1 MKIILLIDSLHS
13 IAAGS
18 ERQIYKLAEGL
29 ANAGHEV
36 TLTLLRATT
45 FSKGLDNFPCPI
57 QCLDISSIASIDASK
72 KMLAFRKKIHAEHI
86 DVVHAYFP
94 DACLLAPLWLKSRH
108 TTIITSRRD
117 MGLIY
122 QGKPAWLYRALGVRT
137 DYIVSN
143 SSAVA
148 EFIAAKEHLP
158 AAKSV
163 VIYNGL
169 EDFHHPDN
177 QHPNLFKHSST
188 TKFILVANIKPVK
201 RTLDAIIATKLLRDQ
216 GETLELALVGEA
228 QDPGYTQMLRD
239 YIAQH
244 QLEDCVY
251 LTGSIKEPRN
261 LLSQADV
268 GLLVSESE
276 GLSNTI
282 MEYMQLGLPVIATA
296 VGGNPELV
304 HHESTG
310 LLVPKAEPKQLALA
324 METLIRS
331 PELRQT
337 YGRQGKD
344 VIQQGFSIA
353 AMIHKHEQLY
363 QNNTAGTP

>member
-36 TLTLLRATT
+36 RLTLLRATP
-45 FSKGLDNFPCPI
+45 FSKELDNFPCPI
-57 QCLDISSIASIDASK
+57 ECLDISSIASIDASR
-72 KMLAFRKKIHAEHI
+72 KMLAFRKKNHGEGI
-86 DVVHAYFP
+86 DVIHAYFP
-94 DACLLAPLWLKSRH
+94 DSCLLAPLWLKSRH

-122 QGKPAWLYRALGVRT
+122 QGKPAWLYRALAVRT

-148 EFIAAKEHLP
+148 EFIATMEHIP
-158 AAKSV
+158 ASKSV

-169 EDFHHPDN
+169 ENF
-177 QHPNLFKHSST
+177 QHTSNPCPSLFKHTSSI
-188 TKFILVANIKPVK
+188 KFMLVANIKPVK
-201 RTLDAIIATKLLRDQ
+201 RTLDAIIAAKLLRDQ
-216 GETLELALVGEA
+216 GEILELALVGEA
-228 QDPGYTQMLRD
+228 QDPSYTQLLRD
-239 YIAQH
+239 YITQH
-244 QLEDCVY
+244 QLDDCVY

-304 HHESTG
+304 SHESTG
-310 LLVPKAEPKQLALA
+310 LLVPKAEPQQLALA
-324 METLIRS
+324 MKKLIRS

-337 YGRQGKD
+337 YGQQGKE
-344 VIQQGFSIA
+344 VIQQRFSIA
-353 AMIHKHEQLY
+353 AMINKHEQLY